1 MVLVFILEG
10 LTISPFPVFHCSE
23 LQLFGGES
31 RRKRTEPGS
40 EIHGKGFL
48 TVPVCLVLFTLLPL
62 LACLDNCEGG

>member
-1 MVLVFILEG
+1 MVLVFILDG
-10 LTISPFPVFHCSE
+10 LTISPFPVLHCSE

-31 RRKRTEPGS
+31 RRKPGS

-48 TVPVCLVLFTLLPL
+48 SVPVCLVLFTLLPL